1 MFNAIEGMMKILSYV
16 LTSTAL
22 VVLLMVTAALVW
34 GGPGTPAPIASI
46 NDPFLKADFSAK
58 PPLQT
63 FKAAD
68 GVYLSFREYAAAGK
82 THKGSAV
89 LVHGSSASSDSMH
102 PIAQALAA
110 AGVHVFALDIRGH
123 GASGT
128 KGHIG
133 YIGQLESDMKSFVDT
148 VKPVHPSTLIGFSSG
163 GGFVLRVAASDMQSA
178 FDHYLL
184 LSPFLGPDAPNYR
197 PGSGGWVSVGV
208 PRIVALMALNK
219 VGIRCWNHLPVTRFA
234 LSEQAR
240 KLLTPEYDFNLAMN
254 FSVHSDYLNDMGN
267 AKGKVSVMAGDSDE
281 AFYTQELKGM
291 VQRAGK
297 DWPVN
302 LLPGIGHMGLTL
314 DKAAL
319 KSVVE
324 LVIH

>member
-1 MFNAIEGMMKILSYV
+1 MKYYLLISSAFIAVVILII
-16 LTSTAL
+16 AL
-22 VVLLMVTAALVW
+22 ALW
-34 GGPGTPAPIASI
+34 FGGPGTAPPMLSI
-46 NDPFLKADFSAK
+46 NDPFLKVDFSAK

-68 GVYLSFREYAAAGK
+68 GVDLSFREYAAAGK

-102 PIAQALAA
+102 LMAQALAA

-219 VGIRCWNHLPVTRFA
+219 VGIRFWNRLPVTRFA

-240 KLLTPEYDFNLAMN
+240 KLLTPEYDFNLNTN
-254 FSVHSDYLNDMGN
+254 FAASQDYQQDLLN
-267 AKGKVSVMAGDSDE
+267 AKGKVAILAGDSDE

-297 DWPVN
+297 R
-302 LLPGIGHMGLTL
+302 LAGEFITGHRAYGF
-314 DKAAL
+314 DAG
-319 KSVVE
+319 
-324 LVIH
+324 

>member
-1 MFNAIEGMMKILSYV
+1 MLR
-16 LTSTAL
+16 
-22 VVLLMVTAALVW
+22 
-34 GGPGTPAPIASI
+34 IA
-46 NDPFLKADFSAK
+46 
-58 PPLQT
+58 
-63 FKAAD
+63 
-68 GVYLSFREYAAAGK
+68 
-82 THKGSAV
+82 
-89 LVHGSSASSDSMH
+89 
-102 PIAQALAA
+102 
-110 AGVHVFALDIRGH
+110 
-123 GASGT
+123 ASG
-128 KGHIG
+128 
-133 YIGQLESDMKSFVDT
+133 
-148 VKPVHPSTLIGFSSG
+148 
-163 GGFVLRVAASDMQSA
+163 MQSA

-208 PRIVALMALNK
+208 PRIVVLMALNK
-219 VGIRCWNHLPVTRFA
+219 AGIRYWNYLPVTRFA

-281 AFYTQELKGM
+281 AFYTQELQGM

>member
-1 MFNAIEGMMKILSYV
+1 MKNYLQISSALFA
-16 LTSTAL
+16 LMLFMIAL
-22 VVLLMVTAALVW
+22 VLWL
-34 GGPGTPAPIASI
+34 GGPGTAPPMLSI

-68 GVYLSFREYAAAGK
+68 GIDLSFREYAAAGK

-102 PIAQALAA
+102 PMAQALAA
-110 AGVHVFALDIRGH
+110 DGVHVFALDIRGH

-133 YIGQLESDMKSFVDT
+133 YIGQLESDMQAFVDA

-163 GGFVLRVAASDMQSA
+163 GGFVLRIAASGMQSA

-208 PRIVALMALNK
+208 PRIVVLMALNK
-219 VGIRCWNHLPVTRFA
+219 AGIRYWNYLPVTRFA

-281 AFYTQELKGM
+281 AFYTQELQGM